1 MPPTD
6 RHKLNG
12 LSQAPNCP
20 NTKNQAKADTQPRPN
35 PTVAAE
41 PPKRNRFYTLKGREK
56 QEKSVDVVTGTLHV
70 FSFPVYALLD
80 SGSTLS
86 FVTPLVASK
95 FDLHPE
101 ILHEP
106 FLVSTLIG
114 ESIRAE
120 KSYKDFLINVLD
132 RVTYADL
139 IKLTMLDF
147 DIIFSMNWL
156 HKSYATIDCQNKV
169 ERFQF
174 LNELEPE
181 WEGYGSNLTSQM
193 VSNIKANKMLCTGYL
208 YHLVTV
214 NDLEHEFPSM
224 DFVPISNEFQDVFL
238 EGLPGTPLECEIY
251 FGVDLDPNTK
261 PISIPPYRMA
271 PAELKDL
278 KLLLKDLLNK
288 GFIQPSI
295 SPWGAPVLF
304 VKKRMEPLECDSKV
318 IAYESRQLKI
328 HEKNYPTHDPELAA
342 VVFALKLWRHYLYS
356 VHVDIFTDHKS
367 LQYVFTQRELNLRQR
382 RWLELIKDYDMS
394 FHYYPGKA
402 NVVVDALSRLSMG
415 SMSHIDD

>member
-1 MPPTD
+1 M
-6 RHKLNG
+6 
-12 LSQAPNCP
+12 A
-20 NTKNQAKADTQPRPN
+20 
-35 PTVAAE
+35 
-41 PPKRNRFYTLKGREK
+41 
-56 QEKSVDVVTGTLHV
+56 TGTLHV

-95 FDLHPE
+95 FDLLPE

-193 VSNIKANKMLCTGYL
+193 VSNIKANKMLAKDYS
-208 YHLVTV
+208 YHLVRV
-214 NDLEHEFPSM
+214 NDLEDEIPSI
-224 DFVPISNEFQDVFL
+224 DSVSIVNEFHDVFL
-238 EGLPGTPLECEIY
+238 
-251 FGVDLDPNTK
+251 
-261 PISIPPYRMA
+261 R
-271 PAELKDL
+271 
-278 KLLLKDLLNK
+278 
-288 GFIQPSI
+288 
-295 SPWGAPVLF
+295 
-304 VKKRMEPLECDSKV
+304 
-318 IAYESRQLKI
+318 I
-328 HEKNYPTHDPELAA
+328 H
-342 VVFALKLWRHYLYS
+342 
-356 VHVDIFTDHKS
+356 
-367 LQYVFTQRELNLRQR
+367 
-382 RWLELIKDYDMS
+382 
-394 FHYYPGKA
+394 
-402 NVVVDALSRLSMG
+402 
-415 SMSHIDD
+415 